1 MRHLLVA
8 RSAGRAT
15 DALELDHEYELTER
29 EAGELLDDGVI
40 EHCELHSDDRRAV
53 YHIAQDFDDAY
64 PGSDQL
70 WREVEE
76 RLCRARE
83 ATEADADGNHLLV
96 IGDDVQLRPLS
107 QSEAE
112 RLEDDGVIYADKYF
126 GGARRTIYHVTPEF
140 RERVTPE
147 PVADAIEEQLD
158 TVPCRA
164 RKSLDRRGR
173 PRHNGA
179 TPVYRSWNS
188 RQITQG
194 SR

>member
-8 RSAGRAT
+8 RSAGQAA
-15 DALELDHEYELTER
+15 DAPELDHEYELTER
-29 EAGELLDDGVI
+29 EAAALLDDGII
-40 EHCELHSDDRRAV
+40 EHCELHSDGRRAV
-53 YHIAQDFDDAY
+53 YHVAQDFDDAY
-64 PGSDQL
+64 PDGDEL
-70 WREVEE
+70 WSEVEQ
-76 RLCRARE
+76 RLCRLRE
-83 ATEADADGNHLLV
+83 AAEADADGNHVLV
-96 IGDDVQLRPLS
+96 IGDDVQLRSLS

-164 RKSLDRRGR
+164 RKSPDRRDDR
-173 PRHNGA
+173 AKNVPLRA
-179 TPVYRSWNS
+179 TAH
-188 RQITQG
+188 
-194 SR
+194 